1 MSLYYTDPLKAAIM
15 MRDHGINFI
24 GDDDEPIQPF
34 LYSNGLTWRINV
46 AGDDYEG
53 FKYIVAPESLPLFQP
68 MVGDIWKSEQH
79 IGYISIEGK
88 MCANGSVIEP
98 FSKIEILQRNGK
110 QFYMAA
116 GE

>member
-1 MSLYYTDPLKAAIM
+1 MSLYYTDPLKAVIM
-15 MRDHGINFI
+15 MRDHGVKINAVDTLGSPPTPVVATI
-24 GDDDEPIQPF
+24 DSILAMAEYPDI
-34 LYSNGLTWRINV
+34 LY
-46 AGDDYEG
+46 
-53 FKYIVAPESLPLFQP
+53 YIHPESLPLFQL

-110 QFYMAA
+110 QFYMAE